1 MTLLGVD
8 TRLLYVLLV
17 ALVATE
23 RVVEL
28 ALSRRN
34 VRRLLRLGGVEAG
47 AGHYPW
53 MVLLHAAFLA
63 ACPLEVLLLRR
74 PFVPVLAAAMTF
86 LLATTMALRYWVVAS
101 LAGRWS
107 TRVIVLP
114 GARLVRSGP
123 YRWMRHPN
131 YVAVV
136 LELLAL
142 PLVHGAWLTAASF
155 SGLNALVLLVRI
167 RVENEAL
174 TGSGGSAPSGGSTAP
189 ERRAEGPS

>member
-34 VRRLLRLGGVEAG
+34 VRRLLRLGGIEAG

-53 MVLLHAAFLA
+53 MVFMHAAFLA
-63 ACPLEVLLLRR
+63 ACPLEVLVLRR
-74 PFVPVLAAAMTF
+74 PFVPALAAAMTF

-142 PLVHGAWLTAASF
+142 PLIHGAWLTAASF

-167 RVENEAL
+167 RVENAAL
-174 TGSGGSAPSGGSTAP
+174 AGARGSAPSGGSTAP
-189 ERRAEGPS
+189 ERPAEGPS

>member
-28 ALSRRN
+28 GLSRRN

-63 ACPLEVLLLRR
+63 ACPLEVWLLRR
-74 PFVPVLAAAMTF
+74 PFLPALAGPMT
-86 LLATTMALRYWVVAS
+86 LLLTATMALRYWVVAS
-101 LAGRWS
+101 LKGRWN

-114 GARLVRSGP
+114 GVPPVRTGP

-131 YVAVV
+131 YAAVV
-136 LELLAL
+136 LELIAL
-142 PLVHGAWLTAASF
+142 PLVHTAWLTAVLF
-155 SGLNALVLLVRI
+155 TVLNAMVLRARI
-167 RVENEAL
+167 RVEDRAL
-174 TGSGGSAPSGGSTAP
+174 
-189 ERRAEGPS
+189 RVAEGCS